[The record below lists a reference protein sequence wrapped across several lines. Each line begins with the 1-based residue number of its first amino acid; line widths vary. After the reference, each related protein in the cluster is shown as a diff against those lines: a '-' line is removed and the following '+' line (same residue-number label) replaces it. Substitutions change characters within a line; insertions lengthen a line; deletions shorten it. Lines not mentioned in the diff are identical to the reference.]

1 MTPLKNKTAVSK
13 KMGEGKDSGVGNR
26 FLKGV
31 FILVIFKLGK
41 LTVGTLTNKLT
52 SSAALSRLG
61 SGPAVTPRGRHLW
74 LCQQPFQDWVRGGE
88 NASHSSVSVQ
98 SLTQEIGLCY
108 SAGSFTTFSWEA
120 KGSSSTTESWQLPK
134 GNACLVMEGGWLHA
148 VEKRAFSLWFSQ
160 GSREQKS
167 KNDTISL
174 ILVWS
179 SNSKGPQYDTGTTIT
194 QLQALLRREENWSSC
209 PHAPPSP

>member
-61 SGPAVTPRGRHLW
+61 SGPAVTPRGQHLW

-108 SAGSFTTFSWEA
+108 SAGSFTTFS
-120 KGSSSTTESWQLPK
+120 
-134 GNACLVMEGGWLHA
+134 
-148 VEKRAFSLWFSQ
+148 
-160 GSREQKS
+160 
-167 KNDTISL
+167 
-174 ILVWS
+174 
-179 SNSKGPQYDTGTTIT
+179 
-194 QLQALLRREENWSSC
+194 
-209 PHAPPSP
+209 